1 MIRELLEKNPT
12 VAEVAIK
19 CPASMQVFEKL
30 GIDYC
35 CGGQRPIIEAL
46 SEKGTSLEEIA
57 QAVESASASEPVQE
71 RDWTQSTL
79 TELADHIEAVYHTF
93 LRSELPRLSEL
104 FARVLEA
111 HEAKHG
117 HVLLP
122 LRDTYESLET
132 ELESHMLKEEQ
143 VLFPMIRAR
152 EANPSPEVMGF
163 PIEAPISV
171 MEQEHLNAA
180 NALTSMRQITGNY
193 SLPDDACP
201 SFHNLYQSL
210 QALEENLHRHIHL
223 ENNILFPRAIQQGRS
238 AAWT

>member
-19 CPASMQVFEKL
+19 CPASMRVFEKL

-35 CGGQRPIIEAL
+35 CGGQRSVAEAVR
-46 SEKGTSLEEIA
+46 EKGATLEEIA
-57 QAVESASASEPVQE
+57 QAVESASEPAQE
-71 RDWTQSTL
+71 KDWTQATL

-93 LRSELPRLSEL
+93 LKSELPRLSDL
-104 FARVLEA
+104 FMRVLEA
-111 HEAKHG
+111 HEEKHG
-117 HVLLP
+117 RTLLP
-122 LRDTYESLET
+122 LRDTYESLQT

-143 VLFPMIRAR
+143 VLFPMIRTR
-152 EANPSPEVMGF
+152 EASASPEVMGF

-171 MEQEHLNAA
+171 MEQEHLSAA
-180 NALTSMRQITGNY
+180 NALASMRQITGNY

-238 AAWT
+238 TAWM

>member
-1 MIRELLEKNPT
+1 
-12 VAEVAIK
+12 
-19 CPASMQVFEKL
+19 
-30 GIDYC
+30 
-35 CGGQRPIIEAL
+35 
-46 SEKGTSLEEIA
+46 
-57 QAVESASASEPVQE
+57 
-71 RDWTQSTL
+71 
-79 TELADHIEAVYHTF
+79 
-93 LRSELPRLSEL
+93 
-104 FARVLEA
+104 
-111 HEAKHG
+111 
-117 HVLLP
+117 
-122 LRDTYESLET
+122 
-132 ELESHMLKEEQ
+132 
-143 VLFPMIRAR
+143 MIRAR

-180 NALTSMRQITGNY
+180 NALASMRQITGNY